1 MGFLIDTCIWVDV
14 ERGCLAPMDVARYT
28 SEEPVFISPV
38 ILAELAF
45 GVEMAKIEQ
54 TRQKRAAALNRLRKK
69 PFVIIDEMT
78 GEIFGRLAAVLHRNG
93 KNHKYRVQD
102 LWIASQ
108 AIQNGLKLLTRNEK
122 DFADIPG
129 LDLVIL
135 KRGPGIT

>member
-14 ERGCLAPMDVARYT
+14 ERGFLAPTDVARYT
-28 SEEPVFISPV
+28 GEEPVFISPV

-45 GVEMAKIEQ
+45 GVEMAKTESI
-54 TRQKRAAALNRLRKK
+54 RQKRMAALNRLRKK

-78 GEIFGRLAAVLHRNG
+78 GEIFGRIAAVLHRDG
-93 KNHKYRVQD
+93 KSHKYRVQD

-129 LDLVIL
+129 VDLVIVESAL
-135 KRGPGIT
+135 

>member
-14 ERGCLAPMDVARYT
+14 ERGYLAPTDVARYT
-28 SEEPVFISPV
+28 GEEPVFTSPV

-45 GVEMAKIEQ
+45 GVEMAKTEQ

-93 KNHKYRVQD
+93 KSHKYRVQD

-129 LDLVIL
+129 LDLVVL
-135 KRGPGIT
+135 KRAPGIG